1 MPHPAPDPLPSFRE
15 IQSKFPRLYAQ
26 LLLEFDLSLPQY
38 ALLNLLA
45 ASGSMTMTEASAKL
59 HITKPAVT
67 HLVDRL
73 EEKGCLERCDCKEDR
88 RAYLLSL
95 KPKGARVTSK
105 IQAAGLNCLM
115 KSLEPFGPKEKKVI
129 ADFYSRLAKNLDG
142 ILKGVKGE

>member
-1 MPHPAPDPLPSFRE
+1 MAPSDPLPAFRE

-26 LLLEFDLSLPQY
+26 LLLGFDLTLPQY

-73 EEKGCLERCDCKEDR
+73 EEKGGLRRCEYKGDR

-95 KPKGARVTSK
+95 QPKGGRITLK
-105 IQAAGLNCLM
+105 IQATGIACLM
-115 KSLEPFGPKEKKVI
+115 KSLEAFGPQEKKTI
-129 ADFYSRLAKNLDG
+129 ADFYSVLAKNLDG
-142 ILKGVKGE
+142 ILKGIKKK